1 MNNYKDITTKFNMD
15 NHITFYGQ
23 KTKEEI
29 SKILPNNDIF
39 VIPSTYESFCIP
51 GVEALASG
59 LPIVSTRCY
68 GPEEYIDNKCGEFCN
83 IKDPK
88 GLANAIIKV
97 YKKLDKYD
105 VEYLRK
111 VADKYSY
118 KKVCTDAIEIYNE
131 LLKTE

>member
-1 MNNYKDITTKFNMD
+1 MYNYKEIANNFNM
-15 NHITFYGQ
+15 NEHITFYGQ

-29 SKILPNNDIF
+29 INILPKNDIF
-39 VIPSTYESFCIP
+39 VVPSTYESFCIP

-59 LPIVSTRCY
+59 LPIVSTKCY
-68 GPEEYIDNKCGEFCN
+68 GPEEYIDNKCGEFCE

-97 YKKLDKYD
+97 YKNIDKYD
-105 VEYLRK
+105 INYLRK

-118 KKVCTDAIEIYNE
+118 KKVCSDAIKIYND